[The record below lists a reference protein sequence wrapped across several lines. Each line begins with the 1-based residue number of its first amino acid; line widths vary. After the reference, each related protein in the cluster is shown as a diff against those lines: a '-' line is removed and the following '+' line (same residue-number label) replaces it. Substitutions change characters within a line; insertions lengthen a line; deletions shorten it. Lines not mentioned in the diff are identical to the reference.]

1 MTTLTEKFSRL
12 LPVLLLAAFLAG
24 CASSGDKDKI
34 PESWSEAEIYQSAN
48 RALNDKR
55 FSDAIKSLR
64 TLESRYPFGSFAE
77 QAQLDLIFAYF
88 RNGEPEAAKA
98 AADRFIRLHPQHQD
112 TDYAYYMKGLASNT
126 AALGFL
132 ERYLPLDMTHRDPGQ
147 ARVSFNEFA
156 ELLSR
161 FPDSKYAPDARQRM
175 IELRNRLA
183 QYELHAANYYMK
195 RKAYVAAVNR
205 GRYVVENMQQTP
217 SVAEALS
224 IMVEGYHHLGLME
237 PADEALETLRLN
249 FPNHKSLDKKG
260 NFVGYQVFDDVDPS
274 ILSTLTFGLFGNSK
288 SKPKP
293 PKPPKPPEVPEP
305 PAKADAE

>member
-24 CASSGDKDKI
+24 CASSGDKDQL

-48 RALNDKR
+48 RALNGR
-55 FSDAIKSLR
+55 RYSDAIKALR

-77 QAQLDLIFAYF
+77 QAQLDLIYAYF

-112 TDYAYYMKGLASNT
+112 ADYAYYMKGLASNT

-132 ERYLPLDMTHRDPGQ
+132 ERYLPMDLTRRDPGQ
-147 ARVSFNEFA
+147 ARVSFNEFS

-161 FPDSKYAPDARQRM
+161 YPDSEYAPDARQRM

-183 QYELHAANYYMK
+183 VYEIHAANYYMK

-217 SVAEALS
+217 SVGDALS
-224 IMVEGYHHLGLME
+224 IMVEGYHHLGLAE
-237 PADEALETLRLN
+237 PADEALKALRLN
-249 FPNHKSLDKKG
+249 FPDHKSLDKNG

-274 ILSTLTFGLFGNSK
+274 ILSTLTFGLLGK
-288 SKPKP
+288 SKTKP
-293 PKPPKPPEVPEP
+293 QPPVVPTP
-305 PAKADAE
+305 PAPETE